1 MLRLAGFCG
10 IVAFLIMT
18 QVSACTSFLPPKGAS
33 GPMIQ
38 AQTAA
43 VSTSSAVTVDKTGID
58 PLTGTYGNYNL
69 GIVKIQEG
77 IVSGDGCYDN
87 SGNII
92 VLISNKNATDPTYA
106 QLVQYLNSDTTDEYP
121 YISTGNIQG
130 TICGSAESLVNLVH
144 IQKIIDGTARPTAPD
159 VCADFAERL
168 HNDAEMAGIKCA
180 FVTIDTST
188 GFHAL
193 NAFQTTDEGLVFID
207 DTGIVSNTS
216 PTDASASRC
225 VKKVD
230 VNVGT
235 PYIPVSLFP
244 SPDRCSTWC
253 SMGVVISCQMTW
265 DGNWNN

>member
-1 MLRLAGFCG
+1 
-10 IVAFLIMT
+10 
-18 QVSACTSFLPPKGAS
+18 
-33 GPMIQ
+33 MIQ

-144 IQKIIDGTARPTAPD
+144 IQKIIDGTARPTRSG
-159 VCADFAERL
+159 RL
-168 HNDAEMAGIKCA
+168 RRFRGEAAQRCRDGRYQMRLRNHQIR
-180 FVTIDTST
+180 
-188 GFHAL
+188 L
-193 NAFQTTDEGLVFID
+193 Q
-207 DTGIVSNTS
+207 VSM
-216 PTDASASRC
+216 
-225 VKKVD
+225 
-230 VNVGT
+230 
-235 PYIPVSLFP
+235 L
-244 SPDRCSTWC
+244 
-253 SMGVVISCQMTW
+253 
-265 DGNWNN
+265 